1 MWKSLLTLWSVAI
14 NLNKQSVAT
23 SLSQMLLNSSVLNVI
38 VLKMKQI
45 DMKNVAF
52 EALNTDFSFSPSH
65 FEKMRNWDDL

>member
-52 EALNTDFSFSPSH
+52 EALNSDFVTKRPFQTQVMP
-65 FEKMRNWDDL
+65 F

>member
-14 NLNKQSVAT
+14 YLNKQSVAT

-45 DMKNVAF
+45 DMKNDTF
-52 EALNTDFSFSPSH
+52 EALNSDFSFLPH
-65 FEKMRNWDDL
+65 FEKMRDWNDL

>member
-52 EALNTDFSFSPSH
+52 EALNSDFSFLPH
-65 FEKMRNWDDL
+65 FEKMRDWNDL